1 MACLYEYGAEIE
13 TSIDK
18 MWTSLNAVQIYI
30 VHTRWLVSRELDGGH
45 SLVKI
50 IIPAKLK
57 NAIMNELKGKG
68 ITKEYL
74 LPD

>member
-45 SLVKI
+45 PLVKI
-50 IIPAKLK
+50 II
-57 NAIMNELKGKG
+57 
-68 ITKEYL
+68 
-74 LPD
+74 